1 MHGRTRMAYCY
12 YYGHYD
18 MSYAPVYSIGHY
30 PIYSVGVN
38 CDSNV
43 LLALLQPLLEK
54 HQVHMYVAGHDH
66 NTQVRVC

>member
-1 MHGRTRMAYCY
+1 
-12 YYGHYD
+12 

-66 NTQVRVC
+66 NTQVRAY